1 MRLCRNECF
10 GTASFI
16 QKGGNMLSL
25 QDSVGNLAG
34 VGPKRVEDLKTLGI
48 FTVEDLLLYFPTR
61 YDSYEIQNPNQ
72 AVDQQKLTLQGTVMS
87 EPVIA
92 RFGYKRNR
100 LSFRLMVD
108 TEVVMVTFFNQP
120 YLKDKVELSKD
131 IAVYGKW
138 DAVHK
143 RLAGTKIVNIT
154 TNQNSVDAVYP
165 TNKSMKQTTL
175 RKFIKTAF
183 TAYESVIASLL
194 PPKLIQQ
201 YKLIE
206 RKDMIREMHF
216 PSDDTQA
223 AEARRTAAYEEFFLF
238 QLRLQAIKMENQQK
252 NGISILYRNDELK
265 DFIHALPYELTKAQ
279 QRVINEICRDLRRPI
294 QMNRLLQGDVGSGK
308 TVVAAVAMYATITA
322 GLQAAIMAPT
332 EILAAQHAQNFA
344 KMFEGLHVN
353 IGLLTGSVTAKQHR
367 ELTAQI
373 KNGSINLIVGTH
385 ALIQDSVEYANLGL
399 IVTDEQHRFG
409 VNQRQKLREKGEDP
423 DVLAMT
429 ATPIPRTLAI
439 TAYGEMDVSVIDEL
453 PAGRKTIKTSWLKT
467 NQVGVA
473 WEKVRQELEQGAQTY
488 VVTPLIEQSETLD
501 VQNAQDLFEELQ
513 EYFAPQYQVGLLHGR
528 MPNDEKDAI
537 MEAFKANEI
546 QVLVSTTVIEVGV
559 DVKNASLMVVYDAD
573 RFGLAQLHQLRGRVG
588 RGERQSYCILI
599 ADPKNQVGIQRMQTM
614 VETTDGF
621 VVAQRDLELR
631 GSGDVLGLK
640 QSGVPEF
647 KVGDPVGELKML
659 QIAKSDA
666 ADLLLT
672 PDWDTQ
678 TENLP
683 LVEYLTIRKLQTHFD

>member
-1 MRLCRNECF
+1 MRLCQNYVLVQPHLVR
-10 GTASFI
+10 
-16 QKGGNMLSL
+16 KGVAMLSL
-25 QDSVGNLAG
+25 QDSVGELAG
-34 VGPKRVEDLKTLGI
+34 VGPKRVDDLKTLGI

-61 YDSYEIQNPNQ
+61 YDTYEVQSPSQ

-92 RFGYKRNR
+92 RFGYKKNR
-100 LSFRLMVD
+100 LSFRLMV
-108 TEVVMVTFFNQP
+108 ENEIVMVTFFNQP
-120 YLKDKVELSKD
+120 YLKNKVELGKD

-138 DAVHK
+138 DGAHK
-143 RLAGTKIVNIT
+143 RLSGTKVIAVSTEN
-154 TNQNSVDAVYP
+154 NQFDAVYP
-165 TNKSMKQTTL
+165 SNKSIKQPTI
-175 RKFIKTAF
+175 RKFIKVAF
-183 TAYESVIASLL
+183 DKYESVIASLL
-194 PPKLIQQ
+194 PPALIER
-201 YKLIE
+201 YKLVR

-216 PSDDTQA
+216 PANEEA
-223 AEARRTAAYEEFFLF
+223 ANNARRTAAYEEFFLF

-252 NGISILYRNDELK
+252 NGIEILYHNDELK
-265 DFIHALPYELTKAQ
+265 EFIQRLPYQLTNAQ
-279 QRVINEICRDLRRPI
+279 QRVINEICRDLRRPV

-308 TVVAAVAMYATITA
+308 TVVAAIAMYATITA

-332 EILAAQHAQNFA
+332 EILASQHAQNLA
-344 KMFEGLHVN
+344 QLFEGLPVN
-353 IGLLTGSVTAKQHR
+353 VGLLTGSMTAKQHR

-373 KNGSINLIVGTH
+373 KNGAINLIVGTH
-385 ALIQDSVEYANLGL
+385 ALIQESVEYANLGI

-409 VNQRQKLREKGEDP
+409 VNQRQKFREKGEEP

-453 PAGRKTIKTSWLKT
+453 PAGRKQIKTSWLKS

-473 WEKVRQELEQGAQTY
+473 WEKVKQELLNGAQTY

-501 VQNAQDLFEELQ
+501 VQNAQDLYEELQ
-513 EYFAPQYQVGLLHGR
+513 EYFGPQYQVGLLHGR

-588 RGERQSYCILI
+588 RGSRQSYCILI

-666 ADLLLT
+666 ENLLLT
-672 PDWDTQ
+672 PSWETK